1 MCLYASHKALASF
14 GDEYLKLLAHL
25 YSIESLVPQNLFE
38 G

>member
-14 GDEYLKLLAHL
+14 DDEYLKLLAHL
-25 YSIESLVPQNLFE
+25 HSTEGLVPQNLFE